1 MILFAMVAPDREP
14 ARSLEVGWESEDLT
28 SFSMEIVNH
37 DTAETGDAA
46 LLGDIAQGD
55 REAFARFYDRYSGL
69 LFSMILKILND
80 HKEAED
86 ILQEVFLQIWNK
98 AGNYQRSLG
107 APLSWVLTLA
117 RNKSIDRLR
126 ASQRRYRF
134 SEEIKVE
141 VEAVSATDLRTSED
155 VFDREKAAQ
164 IRAALQALPVEQR
177 QAIEMAFFGGLTQN
191 EISESLH
198 EPLGTVKARIRRGM
212 LKLRDSLQRQ
222 L

>member
-1 MILFAMVAPDREP
+1 MIRFAMVAPDREP
-14 ARSLEVGWESEDLT
+14 ARSLGVGWENEDLT

-80 HKEAED
+80 HKESED

-134 SEEIKVE
+134 SEEIKEE

-177 QAIEMAFFGGLTQN
+177 QAIDGIFWRADA
-191 EISESLH
+191 
-198 EPLGTVKARIRRGM
+198 K
-212 LKLRDSLQRQ
+212 
-222 L
+222 